1 MATTEVRVTASF
13 PLERPTDRMR
23 RLAQG
28 AAYKLQV
35 LRGEVLN
42 VDAAVLRCADLTH
55 VARCPAVGAP
65 LEGLAK

>member
-42 VDAAVLRCADLTH
+42 VDAAVLRLRRPYPRGSMSCGWRSA
-55 VARCPAVGAP
+55 
-65 LEGLAK
+65 